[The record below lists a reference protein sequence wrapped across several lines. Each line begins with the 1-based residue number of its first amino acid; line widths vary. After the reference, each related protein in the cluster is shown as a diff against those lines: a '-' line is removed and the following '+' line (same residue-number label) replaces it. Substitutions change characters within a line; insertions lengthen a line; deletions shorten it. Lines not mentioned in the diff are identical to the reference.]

1 MIKLPLVE
9 VVESYLSLKK
19 TDFLKISNNQ
29 YGVHSAIRTHDLP
42 LRRRMLYPAELPNHR
57 NVIYYTTW
65 KRKMSNK
72 IYEKIVKTFSLLKE
86 HVNSS

>member
-1 MIKLPLVE
+1 MIKLPLVG

-42 LRRRMLYPAELPNHR
+42 LRRRMLYPAEL
-57 NVIYYTTW
+57 YGQ
-65 KRKMSNK
+65 KK
-72 IYEKIVKTFSLLKE
+72 VKSI
-86 HVNSS
+86 